1 MPEDSVNLCR
11 LSVTQ
16 PSPEDERRNEGGEAN
31 SPPSAI
37 KYFKIISLL
46 LLEQHKKKYDNW
58 AAAAVTHLY

>member
-1 MPEDSVNLCR
+1 MSSQCHTAQKMNEG
-11 LSVTQ
+11 T
-16 PSPEDERRNEGGEAN
+16 NEGGKAN

-58 AAAAVTHLY
+58 AAAAVTHFY